1 MSKNNDAKNLLAPP
15 DANKTQ
21 ENKKRKMTQAILDDQ
36 EKEKEVYDF
45 IDDDDDFE
53 EFENDEIDYDQVI
66 NAGNGDDVEMKD
78 GSKGEDYDK
87 KLW

>member
-1 MSKNNDAKNLLAPP
+1 MSKNNDAKNFLAPP
-15 DANKTQ
+15 DADKNQ

-53 EFENDEIDYDQVI
+53 EFENDEIDYDDVI
-66 NAGNGDDVEMKD
+66 MAGNADVEMKD